1 MQCLMTIEG
10 LCHYIN
16 ICCCEQEEL
25 SNSIIDE
32 LSSKCSKLTSISD
45 KYFGGSEDGILKDFT
60 PKAIEKAQN
69 IMKDRITNE
78 VTKKGKTKIGL

>member
-1 MQCLMTIEG
+1 MVVGRSMEDFFG
-10 LCHYIN
+10 H
-16 ICCCEQEEL
+16 
-25 SNSIIDE
+25 
-32 LSSKCSKLTSISD
+32 LTSLSD

-78 VTKKGKTKIGL
+78 VPKKGKTKIGL

>member
-1 MQCLMTIEG
+1 MVLAAVNQL
-10 LCHYIN
+10 N
-16 ICCCEQEEL
+16 
-25 SNSIIDE
+25 
-32 LSSKCSKLTSISD
+32 CSYLGVEKVVNEPIVVGRSMGDFFGHLTSLSD

-78 VTKKGKTKIGL
+78 VPKKGKTKIGL